1 MAFAAAAQLI
11 TCDNC
16 LIWKSA
22 NFWIFSLSD
31 LFITIAYY
39 SIPLALLYYVK
50 RKKQL
55 EFQNIYILFAGFL
68 LIAGTYHLI
77 NMLTL
82 SIPISMEAQNA
93 ARIVTAVVSMV
104 TAVVAWRIMPKA
116 LSAPSLRELQILN
129 EKHLNLLNGV
139 LETTVDA
146 FLTLDSH
153 GRILSFNR
161 AAERLFQYKF
171 ADVVATQFEN
181 LFLHQ
186 YDLLIES
193 NMGQTLEVECIR
205 KDQSNFLAELS
216 IAEVWVDNRRHFS
229 AMIRDISGSRAYEE
243 KLNSALH
250 EATEATKAK
259 SHFLANMSHELRTPL
274 NSVIGMAEVM
284 NETSLTK
291 EQQHYVNILLKSGR
305 NLLCIINEILDLSK
319 IEANQLSLEVIEF
332 DIEELTQEVVD
343 LLAIKA
349 HEKGI
354 DLNFYLEPSNT
365 GRYLGDPGRIKQ
377 VLINLINNAIKFTKK
392 GEVNVWV
399 KDSKNPEAPV
409 EFTVEDTGIGI
420 DLSKINQIFEDF
432 NQLDSSITRE
442 FGGTGLGLSIS
453 RKLVDL
459 MGGSISVS
467 SREKRGSLFSFTVRI
482 SKIADAKKVADSFD
496 LKVGAKIIIFEE
508 NQTAVKIL
516 RRLMGCLDCDLIFI
530 DSNELRSIIKS
541 QTFRSSDIFL
551 ISIGH
556 DVTTN
561 LRLVNELISF
571 GLSPSRVI
579 CALNIDNLNYARIK
593 AHALGIDHFIT
604 RPFRLN
610 ELSESINHLSDEKA
624 PIPNRKKSLLIIDD
638 DTDVLETIRDG
649 AIDLG
654 VEITTASDPLEAL
667 SVIRKKRF
675 DLILSDYQMPILNG
689 QEIFDRITHL
699 NYHPKFIFITSSEPD
714 LQNGPRPDIPTL
726 KKPFTQKELAAIIN
740 DALFGVVDIKSEKS
754 KTVSKR
760 PTDSR
765 ILIVDDS
772 EENRELMLAFLKSLP
787 HNIDFAENGDI
798 AVKMAKEN
806 HYDLILMDVQM
817 PVLDGYQ
824 ATRLIRDYENS
835 LHLVHTPIV
844 ALTANAL
851 DPAQELKKSIAA
863 GCDDHLTKPILKN
876 TLFTTI
882 KHHIGGLHEGRH

>member
-31 LFITIAYY
+31 FIIMIAYY

-55 EFQNIYILFAGFL
+55 EFQNIYILFAAFL
-68 LIAGTYHLI
+68 LLAGTYHLI

-82 SIPISMEAQNA
+82 SIPISMTVQNTS
-93 ARIVTAVVSMV
+93 RIITAVVSLA
-104 TAVVAWRIMPKA
+104 TAIVAWRIMPKA

-161 AAERLFQYKF
+161 AAEQLFQYRF
-171 ADVVATQFEN
+171 SEVVATQFEN

-186 YDLLIES
+186 HDLLDES
-193 NMGQTLEVECIR
+193 NMGKSLEVECVR
-205 KDQSNFLAELS
+205 KDQSQFLAELS
-216 IAEVWVDNRRHFS
+216 IAEVWVDNSRHFS
-229 AMIRDISGSRAYEE
+229 AMIRDISESRAYEE
-243 KLNSALH
+243 KLNHALH

-259 SHFLANMSHELRTPL
+259 SYFLANMSHELRTPL

-291 EQQHYVNILLKSGR
+291 EQQHYINILLKSGR
-305 NLLCIINEILDLSK
+305 NLLCIINDILDLSK
-319 IEANQLSLEVIEF
+319 IEANQLNLEVIEF

-399 KDSKNPEAPV
+399 KDSKNPDAPV

-459 MGGSISVS
+459 MGGNITVS

-482 SKIADAKKVADSFD
+482 SKMSSAKKIADNFE
-496 LKVGAKIIIFEE
+496 LKPGAKIIICEE
-508 NQTAVKIL
+508 NKTAVKIL
-516 RRLMGCLDCDLIFI
+516 RRLMAGLDCDLIFVEPK
-530 DSNELRSIIKS
+530 ELRSIIKS
-541 QTFRSSDIFL
+541 NTFRSSDIFL
-551 ISIGH
+551 IAIGH
-556 DVTTN
+556 DVTNN
-561 LRLVNELISF
+561 LKLVNELISY
-571 GLSPSRVI
+571 GLSPARVI

-604 RPFRLN
+604 RPYRLG
-610 ELSESINHLSDEKA
+610 ELSEGINHLSDEQVETY
-624 PIPNRKKSLLIIDD
+624 NRKKSLLIIDD
-638 DTDVLETIRDG
+638 DTDVLETIREG

-654 VEITTASDPLEAL
+654 VDITTASDPLEAL
-667 SVIRKKRF
+667 IVIQQKKF
-675 DLILSDYQMPILNG
+675 DLILSDYKMPIVNG

-699 NYHPKFIFITSSEPD
+699 SYQPKFIFITSAEPD
-714 LQNGPRPDIPTL
+714 IENGPRPDIPTL

-740 DALFGVVDIKSEKS
+740 DALFGVVDIKSQKTKTSS
-754 KTVSKR
+754 KLVNS
-760 PTDSR
+760 SR

-772 EENRELMLAFLKSLP
+772 EENRELMLALLKSLP
-787 HNIDFAENGDI
+787 YAIDFAENGDI
-798 AVKMAKEN
+798 AVKMAKEI

-824 ATRLIRDYENS
+824 ATRIIRDHENS
-835 LHLVHTPIV
+835 LKLAHTPIV

-851 DPAQELKKSIAA
+851 DPAQELKKSVAA

-876 TLFTTI
+876 TLFSTI